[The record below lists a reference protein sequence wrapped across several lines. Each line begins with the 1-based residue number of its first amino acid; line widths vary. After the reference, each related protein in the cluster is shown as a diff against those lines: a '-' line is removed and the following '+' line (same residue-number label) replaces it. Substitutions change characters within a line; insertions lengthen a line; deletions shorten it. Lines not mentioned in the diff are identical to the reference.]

1 MNKLKELRKEKG
13 LTQSEIAKFIGI
25 TQNSYS
31 YWENDKV
38 KIDNGSIIKLADFFG
53 VSVDYLLGRGE
64 ITPEERA
71 AGASETRSV
80 KITPIE
86 DDMLYTFREI
96 GKRFGEQAQ
105 RDYITVGENMLKL
118 GKK

>member
-1 MNKLKELRKEKG
+1 MNNLRKLRKSKG
-13 LTQSEIAKFIGI
+13 LTQTEIAQFIGI

-38 KIDNGSIIKLADFFG
+38 KIDNASIIKLADFFG
-53 VSVDYLLGRGE
+53 VSVDYILGRAE
-64 ITPEERA
+64 FTPEERA
-71 AGASETRSV
+71 AGFSETRKMTV
-80 KITPIE
+80 TPIE
-86 DDMLYTFREI
+86 DDLLYVFRQI

-118 GKK
+118 K

>member
-1 MNKLKELRKEKG
+1 MNNLKKLRKSKG
-13 LTQSEIAKFIGI
+13 LTQTEIAQFIGI

-38 KIDNGSIIKLADFFG
+38 KIDNASIVKLADFFE
-53 VSVDYLLGRGE
+53 VSVDYLLGRE
-64 ITPEERA
+64 ELTPAERA
-71 AGASETRSV
+71 AGLSETRKMTV
-80 KITPIE
+80 TPIE
-86 DDMLYTFREI
+86 DDLLYVFRQI

-118 GKK
+118 K

>member
-1 MNKLKELRKEKG
+1 MNNLKKLRKSKG
-13 LTQSEIAKFIGI
+13 LTQTEVAQFIGI

-38 KIDNGSIIKLADFFG
+38 KIDNASIIKLADFFG
-53 VSVDYLLGRGE
+53 VSVDYLLGRDE
-64 ITPEERA
+64 FTPEERA
-71 AGASETRSV
+71 AGFSETRKMTV
-80 KITPIE
+80 TPIE
-86 DDMLYTFREI
+86 DDLLYVFRQI

-118 GKK
+118 K